1 MATIGH
7 ALAMYL
13 RRVDVARLVK
23 LRAIRGLSMA
33 ELARQS
39 GVSYSMIKYIH
50 AGQKQPSNEI
60 AEKIANAMGV
70 AITAF
75 SVADHAAAARVPRCA
90 RRLTKDELASDRL
103 KDAS

>member
-23 LRAIRGLSMA
+23 LRARRGLSMA

-60 AEKIANAMGV
+60 AEKIAKALHV
-70 AITAF
+70 EITAF
-75 SVADHAAAARVPRCA
+75 SVADHTAAARVPRRA
-90 RRLTKDELASDRL
+90 RGLTDAELESDRL